1 VPRES
6 ELLAVARVTNPSSIR
21 RRIKIAPLLSLAG
34 LTIFVPLLGAINGA
48 ATPEMRPPAIIWRP
62 GSDLWVLGVCLVP
75 LYFLWAT
82 KLKRAVVVYSL
93 ITVSLFPAV
102 LAILAGSLRLSVTFL
117 GERASAVLAFGLLL
131 GLCTLPLVVRYRRER
146 HQAAITKGYLRRSL
160 DKDRATW
167 DAQFDHDEAMS
178 TEWLKRP
185 GCLIRLLPWVGPA
198 IGMRLADLFG
208 RSTAS
213 LIMVAAFV
221 FGGYG
226 LMYFGLVQAIVQLL
240 EFRRL
245 EGEIGRPI
253 MLAEEMP
260 RSGDTP
266 PRTRRS

>member
-1 VPRES
+1 MPTPRES
-6 ELLAVARVTNPSSIR
+6 ELLAIARFTNPRSIR

-34 LTIFVPLLGAINGA
+34 LTIFVPLLGAINSA

-62 GSDLWVLGVCLVP
+62 GGDLWIAGVCLIP
-75 LYFLWAT
+75 FCFFLAA
-82 KLKRAVVVYSL
+82 KLKRAVLAYSL
-93 ITVSLFPAV
+93 ITLSLFPAV
-102 LAILAGSLRLSVTFL
+102 LAILAGALRLSTTFL
-117 GERASAVLAFGLLL
+117 GEPASVILAIGLLL

-146 HQAAITKGYLRRSL
+146 HQAAIMKGHLRRSL

-198 IGMRLADLFG
+198 IGMRLADVFG
-208 RSTAS
+208 RSTAN

-226 LMYFGLVQAIVQLL
+226 LVYFGLTQAIVQLL
-240 EFRRL
+240 EFRRMEL
-245 EGEIGRPI
+245 ELGRPI

-260 RSGDTP
+260 T
-266 PRTRRS
+266 